1 MLWRGNKKYK
11 VAEPKPPLP
20 KWAVWAI
27 FLSIIYLVVIGNVS
41 RLQKPAASP
50 ELANSARE
58 LPSIGKTIGQATTP
72 EGDYPA
78 IRAAFNVSN
87 WQRAFNPTLKEGLQS
102 KDELL
107 GSGRSVACGDWVRV
121 RVEAKTAH
129 GVAIDSQLYESKSDA
144 DSSLGFT
151 LGMRTVFPA
160 LEQSVIGMK
169 AGGRRVVDA
178 PPALVFDDT
187 NIAQGLSNIVLTIE
201 LLSLKPEIDANAA
214 PLLVSPQVA
223 LDDEAMLCGK
233 PMDVAVKIW
242 DARGT
247 QIANIAHISLTLGD
261 KKTPLGLS
269 QALIGLQEN
278 ATRTITLPPLYQMHE
293 NKGFAALDGKELRI
307 VAVKRL
313 P

>member
-1 MLWRGNKKYK
+1 MFGFSKKK
-11 VAEPKPPLP
+11 RPNEPAPPLP

-50 ELANSARE
+50 ELANSAQQ
-58 LPSIGKTIGQATTP
+58 LPSFGKTIGQAATP

-102 KDELL
+102 KDQVI
-107 GSGRSVACGDWVRV
+107 GSGRAVACGDRVRV
-121 RVEAKTAH
+121 RLMAKTVQ
-129 GVAIDSQLYESKSDA
+129 GVPIDSQLYESKSDA

-151 LGMRTVFPA
+151 LGMQSVFPA

-178 PPALVFDDT
+178 PPALVFDDA
-187 NIAQGLSNIVLTIE
+187 NIAQGLANIVLTIE
-201 LLSLKPEIDANAA
+201 LLEVLPAREENTA
-214 PLLVSPQVA
+214 PLLSSPEIA
-223 LDDEAMLCGK
+223 LDDEAMVCGK
-233 PMDVAVKIW
+233 DMTIEAIIW
-242 DARGT
+242 DAKGKQMASIKKRE
-247 QIANIAHISLTLGD
+247 LTLGNSH
-261 KKTPLGLS
+261 TPLGLS
-269 QALIGLQEN
+269 QALIGIEKN
-278 ATRTITLPPLYQMHE
+278 ATRTITLPPHLQVHTGS
-293 NKGFAALDGKELRI
+293 GFALLDGKELRI